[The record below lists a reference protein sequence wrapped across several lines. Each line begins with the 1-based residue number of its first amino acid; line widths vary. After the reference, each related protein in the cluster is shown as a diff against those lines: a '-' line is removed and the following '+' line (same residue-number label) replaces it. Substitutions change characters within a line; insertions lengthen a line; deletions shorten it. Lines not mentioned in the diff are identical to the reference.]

1 MKVLCKARRVGKI
14 LIYHLLIF
22 FARLVISLI
31 NALPREREL
40 MNKINP
46 TIKKLVNKNFN
57 CFSCAD
63 YNNCRFG
70 NGEDFG
76 CADEAADGMQ
86 IAFNYLAEIPRN
98 EAMKEIIKVIKS

>member
-22 FARLVISLI
+22 FARLLISLI
-31 NALPREREL
+31 NALPRECEP
-40 MNKINP
+40 MNQINP
-46 TIKKLVNKNFN
+46 TIKKLVNKNFD

>member
-22 FARLVISLI
+22 FARLLISLI

-46 TIKKLVNKNFN
+46 TIKKLVNKNFD

>member
-1 MKVLCKARRVGKI
+1 
-14 LIYHLLIF
+14 
-22 FARLVISLI
+22 
-31 NALPREREL
+31 

>member
-1 MKVLCKARRVGKI
+1 
-14 LIYHLLIF
+14 
-22 FARLVISLI
+22 
-31 NALPREREL
+31 

-46 TIKKLVNKNFN
+46 TIKKLVNKNFD

-86 IAFNYLAEIPRN
+86 IAFDYLANIPWS
-98 EAMKEIIKVIKS
+98 EAMEEIIKVSIIDKPNQQ